1 MGMKKINVYSLKGK
15 VTGEME
21 LPEIFSEEYRPDL
34 IKRAVLSGQSA
45 RIQSWGTD
53 PMAGKR
59 TTAESFGAGR
69 GAAMV
74 PRVKGSRHPAASK
87 AAFVPH
93 AAGGRRAHPP
103 RTARIIHEKINKKER
118 KLAIRSA
125 LAATINQEL
134 VQSRGHQIENIPQ
147 IPFVVDDELCSVKKT
162 KETRE
167 IFKSLGIMDDVVR
180 AKNGRKIRAGRGKTR
195 GRKYKTPK
203 GPLLVV
209 GEDKGI
215 SLGARNHPGV
225 DVVVVDNINAELLA
239 PGTHPG
245 RLTVYTKSAI
255 EKLGDLFQ
263 NR

>member
-1 MGMKKINVYSLKGK
+1 
-15 VTGEME
+15 
-21 LPEIFSEEYRPDL
+21 
-34 IKRAVLSGQSA
+34 
-45 RIQSWGTD
+45 
-53 PMAGKR
+53 
-59 TTAESFGAGR
+59 
-69 GAAMV
+69 MV

-87 AAFVPH
+87 AAFVGH
-93 AAGGRRAHPP
+93 VTGGRKAHPP

-125 LAATINQEL
+125 LAATTHQEL
-134 VQSRGHQIENIPQ
+134 VEARGHQIGNVPQ
-147 IPFVVDDELCSVKKT
+147 IPFVVDDAICSVKKT
-162 KETRE
+162 SETRE
-167 IFKSLGIMDDVVR
+167 IFKNLGIMDDVVR

-195 GRKYKTPK
+195 GRKYKKPK

-255 EKLGDLFQ
+255 EKLGELFQ
-263 NR
+263 K

>member
-1 MGMKKINVYSLKGK
+1 MGMMKIKVYSLEGK

-21 LPEIFSEEYRPDL
+21 LPEIFCEDFRPDL
-34 IKRAVLSGQSA
+34 IKRAVLSAQSA
-45 RIQSWGTD
+45 RIQAWGTD

-59 TTAESFGAGR
+59 TTAKSFGAGR

-74 PRVKGSRHPAASK
+74 PRVKGSRHPAGSK
-87 AAFVPH
+87 GAFVPQTT
-93 AAGGRRAHPP
+93 GGRKAHPP

-125 LAATINQEL
+125 IAATTNQEL
-134 VQSRGHQIENIPQ
+134 VEARGHRIDNVPQ
-147 IPFVVDDELCSVKKT
+147 IPFVVDDELCGVKKT
-162 KETRE
+162 SETRE
-167 IFKSLGIMDDVVR
+167 IFKNLGIMDDVVR
-180 AKNGRKIRAGRGKTR
+180 AKDGRKIRAGRGKTR

-225 DVVVVDNINAELLA
+225 DVVVVDNLNAELLA

-263 NR
+263 N

>member
-1 MGMKKINVYSLKGK
+1 V
-15 VTGEME
+15 
-21 LPEIFSEEYRPDL
+21 P
-34 IKRAVLSGQSA
+34 Q
-45 RIQSWGTD
+45 
-53 PMAGKR
+53 
-59 TTAESFGAGR
+59 TT
-69 GAAMV
+69 
-74 PRVKGSRHPAASK
+74 
-87 AAFVPH
+87 
-93 AAGGRRAHPP
+93 GGRKAHPP

-125 LAATINQEL
+125 IAATTNQEL
-134 VQSRGHQIENIPQ
+134 VEARGHRIGNVPQ
-147 IPFVVDDELCSVKKT
+147 IPFVVDDELCGVKKT
-162 KETRE
+162 SETRE
-167 IFKSLGIMDDVVR
+167 IFKNLGIMDDVVR
-180 AKNGRKIRAGRGKTR
+180 AKDGRKIRAGRGKTR

-225 DVVVVDNINAELLA
+225 DVVVVDNLNAELLA

-263 NR
+263 N

>member
-1 MGMKKINVYSLKGK
+1 MGMKKINVYSLEGK

-21 LPEIFSEEYRPDL
+21 LPDIFSEEYRPDL

-45 RIQSWGTD
+45 RIQPWGTD

-74 PRVKGSRHPAASK
+74 PRVKGSRHPAGSK
-87 AAFVPH
+87 GAFVPH

-118 KLAIRSA
+118 RLAIRSA

-134 VQSRGHQIENIPQ
+134 VQSRGHQTENIPQ
-147 IPFVVDDELCSVKKT
+147 IPVVVDDGLCSVKKT

-167 IFKSLGIMDDVVR
+167 IFKNLGIMDDVVR
-180 AKNGRKIRAGRGKTR
+180 AKKGRKIRAGRGKTR

-225 DVVVVDNINAELLA
+225 DVVVADNINAELLA